1 LRNSLSRFGSC
12 LDYLKNAKLN
22 GCNNN
27 FFNGL
32 LADSRRNMHRWVLQ
46 TDSTGVLAMF
56 CRSLLVGNLWLLVLG
71 GWIGWIVPAWAAD
84 PEASVISRIAFGSCS
99 DQDKPLPIFETIAA
113 ARPELMLFLGDTMY
127 ADLDRRVEVTPQV
140 IRDKYAQLS
149 RLPSFQKL
157 KAACPRMLGTWDDHD
172 YGINDAGV
180 EWKHKAEAQQA
191 FLDFYGVPQDDPRR
205 QRQGVYHGHIFGPP
219 GQRLQVLLLDTRYHR
234 SPLKKGAFDPRLR
247 LVPYLPNTDPDAT
260 LLGHE
265 QWRWLEEQLKQPAEL
280 RLLVSSIQVL
290 ADEHP
295 FEKWANFP
303 RERERLYELLR
314 RTGAEGILILSGDR
328 HHGEISLDTQVL
340 GYPLYDITASGF
352 NQASKS
358 WRAPE
363 RNSKRVAAVPYGD
376 HFGWIVV
383 DWKQPDP
390 QILVQLRDVDGDALA
405 GVKLRLSLLRRKEAG
420 KASSALPADV
430 LSPAQASLRVGERVT
445 VQFVVRSV
453 GGKTNL
459 YLNSAGNFRDMDNF
473 AVVLMPS
480 AQSGPW
486 SKASSETFL
495 NKTIRATGTVRLNRN
510 SPQLEVTDARD
521 LQIVEPAK

>member
-1 LRNSLSRFGSC
+1 MGKRWLVVLGI
-12 LDYLKNAKLN
+12 
-22 GCNNN
+22 
-27 FFNGL
+27 
-32 LADSRRNMHRWVLQ
+32 LAGWVLP
-46 TDSTGVLAMF
+46 
-56 CRSLLVGNLWLLVLG
+56 LG
-71 GWIGWIVPAWAAD
+71 AAD
-84 PEASVISRIAFGSCS
+84 PESPSISRIAFGSCS
-99 DQDKPLPIFETIAA
+99 DQDKPVPIFETIAA

-127 ADLDRRVEVTPQV
+127 ADLDRKVEVTPQV
-140 IRDKYAQLS
+140 IRDKYAQLA
-149 RLPSFQKL
+149 RVPAFQKL

-172 YGINDAGV
+172 YGINDAGAD
-180 EWKHKAEAQQA
+180 WKHKAEAQQA
-191 FLDFYGVPQDDPRR
+191 LLDFYGVPAADPRR
-205 QRQGVYHGHIFGPP
+205 QRQGVYHAQVFGPP
-219 GQRLQVLLLDTRYHR
+219 GQRLQVILLDTRYHR
-234 SPLKKGAFDPRLR
+234 SPLKKGVFDPRLR

-260 LLGHE
+260 MLGSE

-314 RTGAEGILILSGDR
+314 RTGAEGVLILSGDR

-340 GYPLYDITASGF
+340 DYPLYDITASGF

-376 HFGWIVV
+376 HFGWIAV

-390 QILVQLRDVDGDALA
+390 QILVQLRDVEGDALA
-405 GVKLRLSLLRRKEAG
+405 GVKLRLSLLRRKG
-420 KASSALPADV
+420 SGTSSPSLPAGV
-430 LSPAQASLRVGERVT
+430 LSPEQASRRIGERVT

-459 YLNSAGNFRDMDNF
+459 YLNSTTDFRALDNF
-473 AVVLMPS
+473 AVVLTPS
-480 AQSGPW
+480 AQMGPW
-486 SKASSETFL
+486 SKASAETFL

-510 SPQLEVTDARD
+510 SPQLEVTEARD
-521 LQIVEPAK
+521 LQLLEPAKQ

>member
-1 LRNSLSRFGSC
+1 MLRHVLPVEKRWC
-12 LDYLKNAKLN
+12 LVV
-22 GCNNN
+22 
-27 FFNGL
+27 
-32 LADSRRNMHRWVLQ
+32 WVLA
-46 TDSTGVLAMF
+46 GWVVPLA
-56 CRSLLVGNLWLLVLG
+56 
-71 GWIGWIVPAWAAD
+71 AAD
-84 PEASVISRIAFGSCS
+84 AESSPISRIAFGSCS

-127 ADLDRRVEVTPQV
+127 ADLDRKVEVTPQV
-140 IRDKYAQLS
+140 IRDKYAQLA
-149 RLPSFQKL
+149 RLPTFQKL

-172 YGINDAGV
+172 YGINDAGA

-191 FLDFYGVPQDDPRR
+191 LLDFYGVPAADPRR
-205 QRQGVYHGHIFGPP
+205 QRQGVYHAQVFGPP
-219 GQRLQVLLLDTRYHR
+219 GQRLQVILLDTRYHR

-260 LLGHE
+260 MLGNE

-314 RTGAEGILILSGDR
+314 RTGAEGVLILSGDR

-340 GYPLYDITASGF
+340 DYPLYDITASGF

-376 HFGWIVV
+376 HFGWIAV

-390 QILVQLRDVDGDALA
+390 PVLVQLRDVEGDALA
-405 GVKLRLSLLRRKEAG
+405 GVKLRLSLLRRKGSA
-420 KASSALPADV
+420 KPTSSLPPGV
-430 LSPAQASLRVGERVT
+430 LSPEQASRRIGERVT

-459 YLNSAGNFRDMDNF
+459 YLNSTADFRALDNF
-473 AVVLMPS
+473 AVVLTPS
-480 AQSGPW
+480 AQTGPW
-486 SKASSETFL
+486 SKASAETFL
-495 NKTIRATGTVRLNRN
+495 NKPIRATGTVRLNRN
-510 SPQLEVTDARD
+510 SPQLEVTEARD
-521 LQIVEPAK
+521 LQLLEPAKQ